1 MAVMEIGSIILGAL
15 KVVNLLLESAKEAK
29 LLKAGEDA
37 AIARG
42 AVELFKRTEHA
53 KIIHD
58 RIESMDEG
66 QVDALLARLATG
78 HVPTPGGSAT

>member
-1 MAVMEIGSIILGAL
+1 MAVLEIGSIILGAL

-53 KIIHD
+53 KIIHS
-58 RIESMDEG
+58 RIEVMEEEELDS
-66 QVDALLARLATG
+66 LLTRLAAG
-78 HVPTPGGSAT
+78 HVPTPGSGAT